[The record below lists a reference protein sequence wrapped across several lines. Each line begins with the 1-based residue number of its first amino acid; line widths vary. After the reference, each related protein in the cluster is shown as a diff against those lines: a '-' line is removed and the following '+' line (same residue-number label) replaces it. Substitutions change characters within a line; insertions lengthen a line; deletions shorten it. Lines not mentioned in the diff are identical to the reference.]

1 MKLRVRSIFVAS
13 VAASA
18 LLACSLA
25 LKTSDEQC
33 NVDGDCAARGSA
45 FANTRCDNHVCVPY
59 ADSGN
64 PDVVVDAPPADPI
77 WGCLGSVVF
86 PPPAKP
92 KVKVTIPF
100 VELVQKTPIS
110 DIKVRVCARL
120 DVSCNNPVAPPTS
133 PGPDGKVSFDVDA
146 NFDGFAEVLP
156 QTNDAGTPNYVPSLV
171 FFNPPPTDDHVYPTI
186 LLLTP
191 TTLTTVA
198 AAAGTSID
206 PKLGN
211 IFYAALNCKGEP
223 GEGVSVSPDRTES
236 TTQGFYLIKGLPSTA
251 ASATDGSGYGGIANT
266 PLSFVKVSAT
276 HFASKKLIGSTTVL
290 SRAGTIT
297 YVYLVPSPN

>member
-1 MKLRVRSIFVAS
+1 MNLRVRSFFFAS
-13 VAASA
+13 IAASA
-18 LLACSLA
+18 VVACSLA

-33 NVDGDCAARGSA
+33 NVDGDCAARGPA
-45 FANTRCDNHVCVPY
+45 FANTKCENRVCV
-59 ADSGN
+59 ANVDSGA
-64 PDVVVDAPPADPI
+64 PDVVADAPPADPI
-77 WGCLGSVVF
+77 WGCLGNVTI

-110 DIKVRVCARL
+110 DFKVRVCARL
-120 DVSCNNPVAPPTS
+120 DVSCNNPVAPAAA
-133 PGPDGKVSFDVDA
+133 PGPDGKVTFNVDA

-171 FFNPPPTDDHVYPTI
+171 FFNPPPTDDRVYPTI

-198 AAAGTSID
+198 AAAGSSVD
-206 PKLGN
+206 PKLGS

-223 GEGVSVSPDRTES
+223 GEGVSVSPDRTE
-236 TTQGFYLIKGLPSTA
+236 TNTQGFYLIKGLPSLA
-251 ASATDGSGYGGIANT
+251 ASSTDSSGYGGIVNT

-297 YVYLVPSPN
+297 YVYLLPSPN